1 MDIEDHVLYLCGGL
15 QSSGST
21 LVSWCFL
28 QRTDMDG
35 ILDAD
40 NDLLPRLDAAIG
52 RPHLWYK
59 TTICCFRLAELVD
72 HYRDEGW
79 AVRPLLVVRDLRH
92 VWSSLRRKPYGR
104 NGITAEDPP
113 LKLRVRRLVADWQTF
128 RRNDWPILRYED
140 LLEEPARTLQDSCRQ
155 LGLPWDDAMLSWP
168 KSEEEILD
176 ARWGNAN
183 FRASRGAGLLE
194 TLRNARSGS
203 RRLQIPGEE
212 LEWLQSE
219 FCEFHAANRYPLDL
233 EGVDTRAAATPQG
246 FGATRRYEWE
256 TRRKPV
262 RWLLARLGVPYRK
275 LIERRSIRKRAA

>member
-1 MDIEDHVLYLCGGL
+1 MSILPKCLFLCGGL

-28 QRTDMDG
+28 QRADMDG

-40 NDLLPRLDAAIG
+40 NDLLPRLDPAIG
-52 RPHLWYK
+52 CPHIWYK
-59 TTICCFRLAELVD
+59 TTICCFRLTELAD

-79 AVRPLLVVRDLRH
+79 TVRPLLVVRDLRH
-92 VWSSLRRKPYGR
+92 VWSSLRSKPYGR

-113 LKLRVRRLVADWQTF
+113 LRVRVRRLVTDWQTF
-128 RRNDWPILRYED
+128 LLHDWPILRYED
-140 LLEEPARTLQDSCRQ
+140 LVEQPRETLPATCRKLE
-155 LGLPWDDAMLSWP
+155 LPWDEAMLTWP
-168 KSEEEILD
+168 KPEEEILD

-183 FRASRGAGLLE
+183 FRGSRGADLLE
-194 TLRNARSGS
+194 TLRRAPDKP

-212 LEWLQSE
+212 LDWLQRE
-219 FCEFHAANRYPLDL
+219 FREFNAANGYPL
-233 EGVDTRAAATPQG
+233 EIGGVDTTAAPTPQG
-246 FGATRRYEWE
+246 FDATRRYEWE